1 MRFLIFFVFI
11 FYINPSYS
19 ATDDWTS
26 YGKGS
31 GGGHFSKADEIR
43 DELLSQGIVL
53 DDTAGG
59 TVWKK
64 A

>member
-1 MRFLIFFVFI
+1 MLAVIFFKEENI
-11 FYINPSYS
+11 
-19 ATDDWTS
+19 D
-26 YGKGS
+26 
-31 GGGHFSKADEIR
+31 ADIEKLIKEREEARTNKDFARADKIR
-43 DELLSQGIVL
+43 DGLLAKGIVL